1 MPKAEGE
8 ATIMKLLLCVPAL
21 NYIEPALA
29 SLSVSPQ
36 PVNAYTSSVKIL
48 QHEVDILQTG
58 SAIYETTYKLT
69 KALSSNKYHLALKL
83 STGGA
88 YKPELPTG
96 SILNIVNEKPA
107 DFGTYTDGTW
117 HDIYDLK
124 LADNTAPPHVRGGL
138 VNMTNAYMN
147 VFLPIKKV
155 VGITVN
161 HFANKNEVALRREK
175 YKADCETTTGAGFA
189 YTCLFEKQTF
199 YHICAVER
207 NLATGEEN
215 YNLAIT
221 NMNAA
226 LVDIL
231 QKI

>member
-1 MPKAEGE
+1 
-8 ATIMKLLLCVPAL
+8 MKLLLCVTAFKD
-21 NYIEPALA
+21 IEPALA
-29 SLSVSPQ
+29 MLAVSPQ
-36 PVNAYTSSVKIL
+36 QVNEYTSSVKIL

-58 SAIYETTYKLT
+58 STVYETTYKLT
-69 KALSSNKYHLALKL
+69 KALSRQKYHLALKV
-83 STGGA
+83 SAGSA
-88 YKPELPTG
+88 YKPELPVG
-96 SILNIVNEKPA
+96 SILNIINEKPA
-107 DFGTYTDGTW
+107 GFGTYNHGNW
-117 HDIYDLK
+117 HDVYDLG
-124 LADNTAPPHVRGGL
+124 LADNTTLPHVRGGL

-155 VGITVN
+155 VGITVT
-161 HFANKNEVALRREK
+161 HFANNNEVAMRREK
-175 YKADCETTTGAGFA
+175 YKADCETTMGAGFA
-189 YTCLFEKQTF
+189 YTCLYEKQTF

-215 YNLAIT
+215 YNLAVT

>member
-1 MPKAEGE
+1 
-8 ATIMKLLLCVPAL
+8 MKLLLCVTAFED
-21 NYIEPALA
+21 IEQALA
-29 SLSVSPQ
+29 ALAVSPQ
-36 PVNAYTSSVKIL
+36 PVNEYTSTVKIL

-58 SAIYETTYKLT
+58 STVYETTYRLT
-69 KALSSNKYHLALKL
+69 KALGRNKYHLALKV
-83 STGGA
+83 SAGGA
-88 YKPELPTG
+88 YKAELPVG
-96 SILNIVNEKPA
+96 SILNIINEKPA
-107 DFGTYTDGTW
+107 GFGTYKDGTW
-117 HDIYDLK
+117 HDVYDLK
-124 LADNTAPPHVRGGL
+124 LADNTTAPHIRGGL

-155 VGITVN
+155 VGITAT
-161 HFANKNEVALRREK
+161 HFADKNEVAQRREK
-175 YKADCETTTGAGFA
+175 YKADCETTMGSGFA
-189 YTCLFEKQTF
+189 YTCLYEKQTF